1 MILTD
6 TKIKIIKLIIDFE
19 NQILVIF
26 VNSWSSERK
35 FNHKNN

>member
-1 MILTD
+1 M
-6 TKIKIIKLIIDFE
+6 IKLIFE